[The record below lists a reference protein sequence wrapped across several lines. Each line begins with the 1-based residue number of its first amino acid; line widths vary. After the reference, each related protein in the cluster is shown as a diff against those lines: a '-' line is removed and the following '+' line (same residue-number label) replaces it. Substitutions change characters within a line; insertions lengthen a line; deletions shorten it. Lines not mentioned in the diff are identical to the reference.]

1 MKKFYNEII
10 NLNNIFTKR
19 KIIAKYKKD
28 NTLVTNLDVLIE
40 KKIKSIIIRF
50 FPDIQ
55 QIISEESFSLK
66 NFKQI
71 NFNESFAI
79 FDPIDGTENFA
90 SGLQMY
96 GQMISVRSLK
106 HGSVDIINI
115 PSLNLFLHNK
125 MFSNFKKKY
134 KFNLISLSSKSLMN
148 NKKIFKN
155 TDNYRVF
162 GSSAY
167 SFAMILE
174 GKIQKII
181 YSQGAK
187 IWDYYT
193 GLALCNLAGL
203 KIVCDNKLWQEKPNF
218 QMNYKVIA
226 N

>member
-1 MKKFYNEII
+1 MKKFYNEIK
-10 NLNNIFTKR
+10 NLNKIFIRK
-19 KIIAKYKKD
+19 KIIAKYKED
-28 NTLVTNLDVLIE
+28 NTLVTNLDILIE
-40 KKIKSIIIRF
+40 KKIKSLIASF
-50 FPDIQ
+50 FPDIK

-66 NFKQI
+66 NFKKI

-90 SGLQMY
+90 SGLLMY
-96 GQMISVRSLK
+96 GQMISIRSLK
-106 HGSVDIINI
+106 HGNIDIINI

-125 MFSNFKKKY
+125 MIFNFKKIS
-134 KFNLISLSSKSLMN
+134 KFNLISLSSKSLRN

-174 GKIQKII
+174 GKIEKII

-203 KIVCDNKLWQEKPNF
+203 KIICDNKNWEEKPNF

-226 N
+226 D